1 MSPALY
7 VTCSFALNCGIPM
20 ALAVRELWTL
30 GPSPRKGRPDGDIE
44 PSMPPD
50 MPIAGLKPLPECLI
64 PRLDPIAQPVVVREL
79 ETA

>member
-30 GPSPRKGRPDGDIE
+30 GPSPKRGRPDGDVV
-44 PSMPPD
+44 PPRLPD
-50 MPIAGLKPLPECLI
+50 LPEAGHKPLPDCLI
-64 PRLDPIAQPVVVREL
+64 PRPMDPETLREREL
-79 ETA
+79 ELL